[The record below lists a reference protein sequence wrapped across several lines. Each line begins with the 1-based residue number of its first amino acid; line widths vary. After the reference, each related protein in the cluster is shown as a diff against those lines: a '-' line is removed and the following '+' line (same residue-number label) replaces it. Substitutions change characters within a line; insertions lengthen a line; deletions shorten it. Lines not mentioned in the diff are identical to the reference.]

1 MPAESVYV
9 FLMLRGFL
17 GSLSTKQSRRFLR
30 ESMSLYGWLQRRG
43 LTMPGVSTILDNLN
57 SILLRQRQQ
66 EELEPAA

>member
-1 MPAESVYV
+1 
-9 FLMLRGFL
+9 LRGFL

-43 LTMPGVSTILDNLN
+43 LTMPGVSTILENLN